1 MFAENT
7 ADGGANEFARDSVRA
22 LEFTF
27 VFEFHLAGDGGKG
40 GVNVGD
46 ARDEGFFAIARG
58 ALLGAADETLQSR
71 DGQALADAGAAI
83 HALVLARLESDFFHH
98 LPEIRWHFNLLAGIA
113 AHPGFLRGD
122 GHSFFDGSRVVR
134 ANFGADAVFER
145 GDNFSTGGVILRVR
159 GKDDEHVERQPQR
172 IALNL
177 NVAFLHDVEE
187 ADLNFSGQVGQFVDG
202 EDAAVGA
209 REKAIVDR
217 EFVRQVAAAASRADG
232 IDVADNVGHGHV
244 GRGELFDKA
253 ILSRHPGDGRIVAFG
268 GDFFATRAA
277 DGLERI
283 VVDFAAR
290 YDRHF
295 RIEQV
300 DEAAQNAAL
309 GLAAQAEKNEIV
321 PREKRIHD
329 LRNNRVFISV
339 DAGEEGFALFDGPE
353 QIAAEFI
360 LDGAA
365 CAARIKIRNAF

>member
-40 GVNVGD
+40 GVTVGD

-71 DGQALADAGAAI
+71 DGQELADAGAAI

-134 ANFGADAVFER
+134 ANFGANAVFER
-145 GDNFSTGGVILRVR
+145 GDNFSTGGVILGIG
-159 GKDDEHVERQPQR
+159 GKDNQHVERQPQR

-187 ADLNFSGQVGQFVDG
+187 ADLNFSGKVGQFVDG

-209 REKAIVDR
+209 REEAVVDR
-217 EFVRQVAAAASRADG
+217 EFVGAVAAAASRAGG
-232 IDVADNVGHGHV
+232 IDVAADGGHGYV

-253 ILSRHPGDGRIVAFG
+253 VVAWHPSDGSIVAFA
-268 GDFFATRAA
+268 GDFFAARAA
-277 DGLERI
+277 DGLEWI

-290 YDRHF
+290 NDGHF
-295 RIEQV
+295 RVEQIHK
-300 DEAAQNAAL
+300 ATQNAAF
-309 GLAAQAEKNEIV
+309 GLAAEAEKNEIV
-321 PREKRIHD
+321 
-329 LRNNRVFISV
+329 
-339 DAGEEGFALFDGPE
+339 A
-353 QIAAEFI
+353 
-360 LDGAA
+360 
-365 CAARIKIRNAF
+365 